1 MQKLYSLASDNST
14 AGGTICV
21 AIAPEPLAM
30 VPTPS
35 CKRLANCP
43 DEITARQNDL
53 AALYENAG
61 LPVGSSLLRNEVSK
75 ELGKKISVSEDA
87 DPAPQ
92 GDASGRHCHA
102 QGFQGSSASR

>member
-30 VPTPS
+30 VPPPS

-43 DEITARQNDL
+43 DEIRVGRMLGNFPQAFSHVGLINTAINL
-53 AALYENAG
+53 ASVE
-61 LPVGSSLLRNEVSK
+61 GSAASEPAK
-75 ELGKKISVSEDA
+75 E
-87 DPAPQ
+87 
-92 GDASGRHCHA
+92 A
-102 QGFQGSSASR
+102 QVMS